1 MSSTKRHYYLDFLR
15 IIAIVFVLFNHRE
28 CYHHFLTY
36 DDFGIKYIIT
46 IIPSILCKCGP
57 PLFLM
62 ISGALLL
69 RKKDESF
76 KDIFKHRISRILI
89 VMVIAALWK
98 SRVYFT
104 LYNIVK
110 TFASGLNW
118 YLYAYL
124 GFLFML
130 PFLRILVNNMTKE
143 KVTLFFALV
152 FGFYSVQALPIAF
165 GMNFS
170 FLSNIPLF
178 NAYYASNCWM
188 MIFPI
193 AGYFV
198 ANIHNIYV
206 EKRDLGKFRKV
217 LLISSLASVII
228 SVVLMTYDIKNN
240 KGANLEQLRQHFI
253 FAPSCLIFYYCKVV
267 VEKYQ
272 HRITKVPAKII
283 TEISAATFGMY
294 LLEVFTLISEKL
306 YNEITVITA
315 PFIGTYLS
323 SFVSIFLCLIIYTLI
338 VVPVRKIPFIN
349 KIL

>member
-1 MSSTKRHYYLDFLR
+1 MSSAKRHYYLDFLR
-15 IIAIVFVLFNHRE
+15 IIAIIFVLFNHRE

-36 DDFGIKYIIT
+36 NDFGIKYIIT

-69 RKKDESF
+69 RKKDETF
-76 KDIFKHRISRILI
+76 KDVFKHRISRILI

-98 SRVYFT
+98 SRVDFT

-124 GFLFML
+124 GFLIML
-130 PFLRILVNNMTKE
+130 PFFRILVNNMTKE
-143 KVTLFFALV
+143 KVNLFFALAL
-152 FGFYSVQALPIAF
+152 GFYSVQALPIAF

-170 FLSNIPLF
+170 ILSNIPLF

-188 MIFPI
+188 IIFPI

-198 ANIHNIYV
+198 ANTDNIYV
-206 EKRDLGKFRKV
+206 EKKDLEKFRKV

-228 SVVLMTYDIKNN
+228 SIVLMTYDIKNN
-240 KGANLEQLRQHFI
+240 KGTNLEQLRQHFI

-272 HRITKVPAKII
+272 HRITKVPAKLI

-306 YNEITVITA
+306 YNEITVITS

-323 SFVSIFLCLIIYTLI
+323 SFVSIFLCLIIYIVI